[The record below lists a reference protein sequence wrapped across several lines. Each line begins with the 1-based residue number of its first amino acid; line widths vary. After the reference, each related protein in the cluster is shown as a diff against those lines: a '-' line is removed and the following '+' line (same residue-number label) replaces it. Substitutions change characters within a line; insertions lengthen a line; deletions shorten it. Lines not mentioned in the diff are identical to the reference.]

1 MEVEQASEDNFV
13 IMKMQMMQKELVDIL
28 LPSARAPS
36 NVLFNELGEIW
47 QEINVKCYWFASTH
61 RSSVSAGNSFTHPL
75 PFPPFRLRRDPRIL
89 ELLYEEARHNVLLGR
104 YIMEP
109 AHSIML
115 GGIQARIELGPY
127 NVHTHTVSYFRW
139 GHLGQPEKYKKF

>member
-1 MEVEQASEDNFV
+1 MMRDQHKASLLFFV
-13 IMKMQMMQKELVDIL
+13 SL
-28 LPSARAPS
+28 L
-36 NVLFNELGEIW
+36 
-47 QEINVKCYWFASTH
+47 C
-61 RSSVSAGNSFTHPL
+61 
-75 PFPPFRLRRDPRIL
+75 RDPRIL

-127 NVHTHTVSYFRW
+127 NVHTHTVSYFR
-139 GHLGQPEKYKKF
+139 

>member
-1 MEVEQASEDNFV
+1 MLPFSPSLYFLSPLQ
-13 IMKMQMMQKELVDIL
+13 
-28 LPSARAPS
+28 LPSPA
-36 NVLFNELGEIW
+36 
-47 QEINVKCYWFASTH
+47 
-61 RSSVSAGNSFTHPL
+61 
-75 PFPPFRLRRDPRIL
+75 RRDPRIL

-127 NVHTHTVSYFRW
+127 NVHTHTVSYFR
-139 GHLGQPEKYKKF
+139 

>member
-1 MEVEQASEDNFV
+1 
-13 IMKMQMMQKELVDIL
+13 MMHKNLELVYVEKRFHL
-28 LPSARAPS
+28 MNLR
-36 NVLFNELGEIW
+36 EIW
-47 QEINVKCYWFASTH
+47 CEINIKFIFASIFFAH
-61 RSSVSAGNSFTHPL
+61 H
-75 PFPPFRLRRDPRIL
+75 FRLSFSLSHRDPRIL

-139 GHLGQPEKYKKF
+139 VTIPALHFLVFNEIFLKILFLQRESI

>member
-1 MEVEQASEDNFV
+1 
-13 IMKMQMMQKELVDIL
+13 MKSYFLSL
-28 LPSARAPS
+28 
-36 NVLFNELGEIW
+36 
-47 QEINVKCYWFASTH
+47 
-61 RSSVSAGNSFTHPL
+61 NSFIYLPL
-75 PFPPFRLRRDPRIL
+75 RDPRIL

-139 GHLGQPEKYKKF
+139 VTKRRGQRKQI